1 MEGGTR
7 GRHRSERTPS
17 SEKEETTGKELE
29 FSLREER
36 KKGREEIRVGDISF
50 ARPLGGSFFLFLV
63 CCLLLQP
70 LASLRVAA
78 EPPLP
83 SNEWSCLL
91 PCWNTTLLREPRK

>member
-50 ARPLGGSFFLFLV
+50 ARPLGGSFFPFPRLLF
-63 CCLLLQP
+63 
-70 LASLRVAA
+70 AA
-78 EPPLP
+78 AAARE
-83 SNEWSCLL
+83 S
-91 PCWNTTLLREPRK
+91 PCRRRTAAAVQ